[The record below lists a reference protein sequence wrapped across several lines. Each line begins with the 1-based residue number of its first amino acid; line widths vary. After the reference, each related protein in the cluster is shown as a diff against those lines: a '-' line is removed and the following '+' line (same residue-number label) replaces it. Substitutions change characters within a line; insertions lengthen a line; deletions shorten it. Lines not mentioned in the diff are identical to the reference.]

1 MGEIKNERL
10 SGLDIIRILAMIFVI
25 AVHVLGVG
33 GATASVQNDMLL
45 KVVLCL
51 LQGISLCCINLFA
64 MSTGFLRYGKK
75 PHLSGLFQ
83 LCLQGLFWI
92 MAMLLFYAMFKGDM
106 TIFDNNYKDYLH
118 VLTKR
123 QYWYLSDYVV
133 LFFIIPILNAAVSRI
148 DLKYLTYALLSILF
162 VTSVIMTIVPY
173 TDYVTRGY
181 SAMWLA
187 IMYLVGA
194 YIKKYDLIHK
204 IKTSAAL
211 MIFAVFALL
220 ECVYAYMSYM
230 MGYDMKDYYYKFSSY
245 NCVFVVGASVA
256 LFVAL
261 AKINIKSAAVGKV
274 LGKLSSVSLTVY
286 LVHTAPVIFDNCIT
300 GRFGF
305 FADYGFFKALA
316 VLAGI
321 VLLIYS
327 VGTVLGLVQDLLFR
341 ILHLPNLFRFIENK
355 INMCYDFLY
364 RKLFSKIEE

>member
-1 MGEIKNERL
+1 MSTLKKERL
-10 SGLDIIRILAMIFVI
+10 AGLDIIRILSMLFVI

-33 GATASVQNDMLL
+33 GATASVQDDMLL
-45 KVVLCL
+45 KVILCMV
-51 LQGISLCCINLFA
+51 QGISLCCINLFA
-64 MSTGFLRYGKK
+64 LSTGYLRYGKN

-92 MAMLLFYAMFKGDM
+92 MAMLLFYALFKGDM
-106 TIFDNNYKDYLH
+106 TIFDDNYKDYLH

-133 LFFIIPILNAAVSRI
+133 LFFIIPVLNAAVSRI

-187 IMYLVGA
+187 IMYLAGA

-204 IKTSAAL
+204 IRASSAL
-211 MIFAVFALL
+211 MVFSIFALL
-220 ECVYAYMSYM
+220 EGVYAYMSYM

-245 NCVFVVGASVA
+245 NCVFVVGASLS
-256 LFVAL
+256 LFIAL
-261 AKINIKSAAVGKV
+261 ARIRIKSDAAGKI
-274 LGKLSSVSLTVY
+274 LSKLSSVSFTVY
-286 LVHTAPVIFDNCIT
+286 LVHTAPIIFEKCIT

-305 FADYGFFKALA
+305 IGNYGFFRALA
-316 VLAGI
+316 ALAGI

-364 RKLFSKIEE
+364 RKLFSRIEE

>member
-1 MGEIKNERL
+1 MSELKSGRL
-10 SGLDIIRILAMIFVI
+10 AGLDIIRILAMLFVVS
-25 AVHVLGVG
+25 VHVLGVG
-33 GATASVQNDMLL
+33 GITGSVQDDMLL
-45 KVVLCL
+45 KVVFCF

-64 MSTGFLRYGKK
+64 LSTGFLRYGKK

-92 MAMLLFYAMFKGDM
+92 MAMLLFYSMVKGDM
-106 TIFDNNYKDYLH
+106 TVFHDNYKDYLH

-133 LFFIIPILNAAVSRI
+133 LFFIIPILNAAVSKI
-148 DLKYLTYALLSILF
+148 DLKYLTYALLSLLF
-162 VTSVIMTIVPY
+162 VTSVIMTVLPY
-173 TDYVTRGY
+173 TDYVARGY

-187 IMYLVGA
+187 IMYLAGA

-204 IKTSAAL
+204 IKASSAL
-211 MIFAVFALL
+211 MVFAVFALL
-220 ECVYAYMSYM
+220 EGVYTYMSYM

-245 NCVFVVGASVA
+245 NCVFVVGASLA

-274 LGKLSSVSLTVY
+274 LSKISAVSFTVY
-286 LVHTAPVIFDNCIT
+286 LVHTAPIIFDNCIT
-300 GRFGF
+300 GKFGF
-305 FADYGFFKALA
+305 IGSYGFLKALGTYMG
-316 VLAGI
+316 V
-321 VLLIYS
+321 VLLIYN
-327 VGTVLGLVQDLLFR
+327 VGIVLGLVQDLLFR

-364 RKLFSKIEE
+364 RKFFSKIEE